1 MNWIARALVALT
13 GVLGTAL
20 MAVSAYAA
28 SSATPGEDPAAS
40 LAEPVIVVD
49 DGERVPFVVE
59 RDEEG
64 VPLELPAALS
74 PRSSLSPPGALSPPG
89 EGDLGDDGTTPEPTA
104 TPAEIRY
111 APPEQALS
119 LTGARRGRNDLT
131 HRPRAWDVLSLGP
144 PLLPRID
151 RVTLIT
157 DIPPDQLAVMQQASL
172 VTGIPWQVLAAIAK
186 VESDFGRNMATSSAG
201 AIGYGQFLPVMWSI
215 FGEGGDPYDFQDA
228 IPAMAR
234 YLLEAGAP
242 ADLHGAIYSYNH
254 SWEYVEQVLAYAAA
268 YGYPAPAGGVE
279 RGLIWPLVGPIT
291 SQYGPGH
298 PLGIDIGL
306 GDRAGAVAVAATEG
320 TVLFAGGERCCSYG
334 LYVIVSGPLG
344 VTTLYGH
351 FDQLLVT
358 QGQHVARGQKL
369 GIVGCTGYCSGP
381 HLHFEVID
389 NGARAN
395 PLDYLP

>member
-13 GVLGTAL
+13 GMLGTAL
-20 MAVSAYAA
+20 MVVSAYAA
-28 SSATPGEDPAAS
+28 SSAAPEESPLLD
-40 LAEPVIVVD
+40 EPVIVVD
-49 DGERVPFVVE
+49 DGEREPFVVE
-59 RDEEG
+59 RDEDG
-64 VPLELPAALS
+64 VPLEQPPALSPPAALS
-74 PRSSLSPPGALSPPG
+74 PPETLSPPGDD
-89 EGDLGDDGTTPEPTA
+89 EGLPEPTA
-104 TPAEIRY
+104 TPPEVRY

-119 LTGARRGRNDLT
+119 LSSARRGRNDLT

-157 DIPPDQLAVMQQASL
+157 DIPPDQLAVMQQVSL

-201 AIGYGQFLPVMWSI
+201 AIGYGQFLPVMWAV

-254 SWEYVEQVLAYAAA
+254 SWEYVEMVLSYAAA

-334 LYVIVSGPLG
+334 LYVIVSGPAG

-381 HLHFEVID
+381 HVHFEVID
-389 NGARAN
+389 NGARVN
-395 PLDYLP
+395 PLNYLP